1 MKDCFADKAAPVCL
15 EKYMVCAY
23 RLSYKDKPN
32 YENLKKLFLQE
43 LKGIGMKDDKTGLD
57 WIDGAKRE
65 QVSPQKRK
73 VSHANAKN

>member
-15 EKYMVCAY
+15 EKYMECAY
-23 RLSYKDKPN
+23 HLSYKDKPN

-57 WIDGAKRE
+57 WIDGAKRG